1 MNIIPAIDILEGQV
15 VRLVKGKLQNK
26 IVYSDNPI
34 EIAEKLEAQGA
45 DIIHVVDLDATL
57 TTGWNNNKNN
67 TEIILKII
75 DTIKI
80 PVQVAGGIRSVD
92 AIKKMFEKK
101 AEKIV
106 IGTLAYK
113 HPQVL
118 QQLSKDK
125 VEKIVISIDQNK
137 GIVMI
142 DGWRQPSGFRI
153 IEAIK
158 FFMAKGV
165 KDFLLTTVD
174 RDGTFNGPDLDT
186 LSYASNVNG
195 AKIIASGGISSIE
208 DIIRVKNIGCSAV
221 ILGKSIYDGK
231 IDVKKAIAIV

>member
-1 MNIIPAIDILEGQV
+1 LNIIPAIDILEGQV

-26 IVYSDNPI
+26 IVYSDNPM
-34 EIAEKLEAQGA
+34 EIAEKLEIQGA

-80 PVQVAGGIRSVD
+80 PVQVAGGIRSID
-92 AIKKMFEKK
+92 AINKMFEKK

-137 GIVMI
+137 GIIMI

-165 KDFLLTTVD
+165 KEFLLTTVD
-174 RDGTFNGPDLDT
+174 RDGTLNGPDLDT

>member
-26 IVYSDNPI
+26 IVYSNNPI
-34 EIAEKLEAQGA
+34 EIAEKLETQGA

-165 KDFLLTTVD
+165 KEFLLTTVD
-174 RDGTFNGPDLDT
+174 RDGTLNGPDLDT
-186 LSYASNVNG
+186 LSYASIVNG

-208 DIIRVKNIGCSAV
+208 DIIRVRNIGCSAV

>member
-15 VRLVKGKLQNK
+15 VRLVKGDLQNK

-34 EIAEKLEAQGA
+34 EIAEKLETQGA

-57 TTGWNNNKNN
+57 TTGWNNNQNN

-75 DTIKI
+75 NTIKI
-80 PVQVAGGIRSVD
+80 PVQVAGGIRSID
-92 AIKKMFEKK
+92 AINKMFEKK
-101 AEKIV
+101 AAKIV

-113 HPQVL
+113 QPQVL

-137 GIVMI
+137 GIIMI
-142 DGWRQPSGFRI
+142 DGWRQPSGFKV

-158 FFMAKGV
+158 FFMAKGI
-165 KDFLLTTVD
+165 KEFLLTTVD
-174 RDGTFNGPDLDT
+174 RDGTLNGPDLDT

-221 ILGKSIYDGK
+221 ILGKSIYDRK
-231 IDVKKAIAIV
+231 IDVKKAIAVI

>member
-1 MNIIPAIDILEGQV
+1 LNIIPAIDILEGQV

-34 EIAEKLEAQGA
+34 EIAEKLETQGA

-80 PVQVAGGIRSVD
+80 PVQVAGGIRSID

-165 KDFLLTTVD
+165 KEFLLTTVD
-174 RDGTFNGPDLDT
+174 RDGTLNGPDLDT

>member
-15 VRLVKGKLQNK
+15 VRLVKGEIQNK

-34 EIAEKLEAQGA
+34 EIAEKLETQGA
-45 DIIHVVDLDATL
+45 EIIHVVDLDATL
-57 TTGWNNNKNN
+57 TTGWNNNQNN

-80 PVQVAGGIRSVD
+80 PVQVAGGIRSID
-92 AIKKMFEKK
+92 AINKMFEKK

-113 HPQVL
+113 NPQVL

-142 DGWRQPSGFRI
+142 DGWRQPSGFKV

-158 FFMAKGV
+158 FFMAKGI
-165 KDFLLTTVD
+165 KEFLLTTVD

-186 LSYASNVNG
+186 LAYASNVNG

-208 DIIRVKNIGCSAV
+208 DMIRVKNIGCSAV

-231 IDVKKAIAIV
+231 IDVKKAIAVI

>member
-1 MNIIPAIDILEGQV
+1 LNIIPAIDILEGQV
-15 VRLVKGKLQNK
+15 VRLVKGELQNK

-34 EIAEKLEAQGA
+34 EIAEKLETQGA

-57 TTGWNNNKNN
+57 TTGWNNNQNN

-80 PVQVAGGIRSVD
+80 PVQVAGGIRSID
-92 AIKKMFEKK
+92 AINKMFEKK

-113 HPQVL
+113 NPQVL

-142 DGWRQPSGFRI
+142 DGWRQPSGFKV

-158 FFMAKGV
+158 FFMAKGI
-165 KDFLLTTVD
+165 KEFLLTTVD
-174 RDGTFNGPDLDT
+174 RDGTLNGPDLDT
-186 LSYASNVNG
+186 LSYASNVSG

-231 IDVKKAIAIV
+231 IDVKKAIAVI

>member
-15 VRLVKGKLQNK
+15 VRLVKGELQNK

-34 EIAEKLEAQGA
+34 EIAEKLETQGA
-45 DIIHVVDLDATL
+45 EIIHVVDLDATL
-57 TTGWNNNKNN
+57 TTGWNNNQNN

-80 PVQVAGGIRSVD
+80 PVQVAGGIRSID
-92 AIKKMFEKK
+92 AINKMFEKK

-113 HPQVL
+113 NPQVL
-118 QQLSKDK
+118 QQLSKDE

-142 DGWRQPSGFRI
+142 DGWRQPSGFKV

-158 FFMAKGV
+158 FFMAKGI
-165 KDFLLTTVD
+165 KEFLLTTVD

-208 DIIRVKNIGCSAV
+208 DMIRVKNIGCSAV

-231 IDVKKAIAIV
+231 IDVKKAIAVI

>member
-1 MNIIPAIDILEGQV
+1 LNIIPAIDILEGQV

-34 EIAEKLEAQGA
+34 EIAEKLETQGA
-45 DIIHVVDLDATL
+45 DIIHIVDLDATL

-142 DGWRQPSGFRI
+142 DGWRQPSGFKV

-165 KDFLLTTVD
+165 KEFLLTTVD
-174 RDGTFNGPDLDT
+174 RDGTLNGPDLDT

-221 ILGKSIYDGK
+221 ILGKAIYDGK

>member
-26 IVYSDNPI
+26 IVYSNNPI
-34 EIAEKLEAQGA
+34 EIAEKLETQGA

-80 PVQVAGGIRSVD
+80 PVQVAGGIRSID

-165 KDFLLTTVD
+165 KEFLLTTVD
-174 RDGTFNGPDLDT
+174 RDGTLNGPDLDT

>member
-1 MNIIPAIDILEGQV
+1 LNIIPAIDILEGQV

-34 EIAEKLEAQGA
+34 EIAEKLETQGA

-80 PVQVAGGIRSVD
+80 PVQVAGGIRSMD

-165 KDFLLTTVD
+165 KEFLLTTVD
-174 RDGTFNGPDLDT
+174 RDGTLNGPDLDT

>member
-1 MNIIPAIDILEGQV
+1 LNIIPAIDILEGQV
-15 VRLVKGKLQNK
+15 VRLVKGDLQNK

-34 EIAEKLEAQGA
+34 EIAEKLETQGA

-57 TTGWNNNKNN
+57 TTGWNNNQNN

-75 DTIKI
+75 NTIKI
-80 PVQVAGGIRSVD
+80 PVQVAGGIRSID
-92 AIKKMFEKK
+92 AINKMFEKK
-101 AEKIV
+101 AAKIV

-113 HPQVL
+113 QPQVL

-137 GIVMI
+137 GIIMI
-142 DGWRQPSGFRI
+142 DGWRQPSGFKV

-158 FFMAKGV
+158 FFMAKGI
-165 KDFLLTTVD
+165 KEFLLTTVD
-174 RDGTFNGPDLDT
+174 RDGTLNGPDLDT

-221 ILGKSIYDGK
+221 ILGKSIYDRK
-231 IDVKKAIAIV
+231 IDVKKAIAVI

>member
-1 MNIIPAIDILEGQV
+1 LNIIPAIDILEGQV

-26 IVYSDNPI
+26 IVYSNNPI
-34 EIAEKLEAQGA
+34 EIAEKLETQGA

-165 KDFLLTTVD
+165 KEFLLTTVD
-174 RDGTFNGPDLDT
+174 RDGTLNGPDLDT

-221 ILGKSIYDGK
+221 ILGKAIYDGK

>member
-1 MNIIPAIDILEGQV
+1 LNIIPAIDILEGQV
-15 VRLVKGKLQNK
+15 VRLVKGELQNK

-34 EIAEKLEAQGA
+34 EIAEKLETQGA
-45 DIIHVVDLDATL
+45 EIIHVVDLDATL
-57 TTGWNNNKNN
+57 TTGWNNNQNN

-80 PVQVAGGIRSVD
+80 PVQVAGGIRSND
-92 AIKKMFEKK
+92 AINKMFEKK

-113 HPQVL
+113 NPQVL

-142 DGWRQPSGFRI
+142 DGWRQPSGFKV

-158 FFMAKGV
+158 FFMAKGI
-165 KDFLLTTVD
+165 KEFLLTTVD

-208 DIIRVKNIGCSAV
+208 DMIRVKNIGCSAV

-231 IDVKKAIAIV
+231 IDVKKAIAVI

>member
-1 MNIIPAIDILEGQV
+1 LNIIPAIDILEGQV
-15 VRLVKGKLQNK
+15 VRLVKGELQNK

-34 EIAEKLEAQGA
+34 EIAEKLETQGA
-45 DIIHVVDLDATL
+45 EIIHVVDLDATL
-57 TTGWNNNKNN
+57 TTGWNNNQNN

-80 PVQVAGGIRSVD
+80 PVQVAGGIRSID
-92 AIKKMFEKK
+92 AINKMFEKK

-113 HPQVL
+113 NPQVL

-142 DGWRQPSGFRI
+142 DGWRQPSGFKV

-158 FFMAKGV
+158 FFMAKGI
-165 KDFLLTTVD
+165 KEFLLTTVD

-221 ILGKSIYDGK
+221 ILGKSIYDRK
-231 IDVKKAIAIV
+231 IDVKKAIAVI

>member
-15 VRLVKGKLQNK
+15 VRLVKGELQNK

-34 EIAEKLEAQGA
+34 EIAEKLETQGA
-45 DIIHVVDLDATL
+45 EIIHVVDLDATL
-57 TTGWNNNKNN
+57 TTGWNNNQNN

-80 PVQVAGGIRSVD
+80 PVQVAGGIRSID
-92 AIKKMFEKK
+92 AINKMFEKK

-113 HPQVL
+113 NPQVL

-142 DGWRQPSGFRI
+142 DGWRQPSGFKV

-158 FFMAKGV
+158 FFMAKGI
-165 KDFLLTTVD
+165 KEFLLTAVD
-174 RDGTFNGPDLDT
+174 RDGTLNGPDLDT

-208 DIIRVKNIGCSAV
+208 DMIRVKNIGCSAV

-231 IDVKKAIAIV
+231 IDVKKAIAVI

>member
-34 EIAEKLEAQGA
+34 EIAEKLETQGA

-80 PVQVAGGIRSVD
+80 PVQVAGGIRSID

-142 DGWRQPSGFRI
+142 DGWRQPSGFKV

-165 KDFLLTTVD
+165 KEFLLTTVD
-174 RDGTFNGPDLDT
+174 RDGTLNGPDLDT
-186 LSYASNVNG
+186 LSYASNVNE

>member
-1 MNIIPAIDILEGQV
+1 LNIIPAIDILEGQV

-34 EIAEKLEAQGA
+34 EIAEKLETQGV

-57 TTGWNNNKNN
+57 TTGWNNNNNN

-80 PVQVAGGIRSVD
+80 PVQVAGGIRSMD

-142 DGWRQPSGFRI
+142 DGWRQPSGFKV

-165 KDFLLTTVD
+165 KEFLLTTVD
-174 RDGTFNGPDLDT
+174 RDGTLNGPDLDT

-231 IDVKKAIAIV
+231 IYVKKAIAIV

>member
-1 MNIIPAIDILEGQV
+1 LNIIPAIDILEGQV
-15 VRLVKGKLQNK
+15 VRLVKGELQNK

-34 EIAEKLEAQGA
+34 EIAQKWETQGA

-57 TTGWNNNKNN
+57 TTGWNNNQNN

-80 PVQVAGGIRSVD
+80 PVQVAGGIRSID
-92 AIKKMFEKK
+92 AINKMFEKK

-113 HPQVL
+113 NPQVL

-142 DGWRQPSGFRI
+142 DGWRQPSGFKVN
-153 IEAIK
+153 EAIK
-158 FFMAKGV
+158 FFMAKGI
-165 KDFLLTTVD
+165 KEFLLTTVD

-186 LSYASNVNG
+186 LSYAS
-195 AKIIASGGISSIE
+195 KHWLFCCH
-208 DIIRVKNIGCSAV
+208 IR
-221 ILGKSIYDGK
+221 
-231 IDVKKAIAIV
+231 

>member
-1 MNIIPAIDILEGQV
+1 MICAFPSGTEETV
-15 VRLVKGKLQNK
+15 CSVPEGKLQNK

-45 DIIHVVDLDATL
+45 EIIHVVDLDATL

-80 PVQVAGGIRSVD
+80 PVQVAGGIRSID

-125 VEKIVISIDQNK
+125 VERIVISIDQNK

-142 DGWRQPSGFRI
+142 DGWRQPSGFKL

-158 FFMAKGV
+158 FFMAKGI
-165 KDFLLTTVD
+165 KEFLLTTVD
-174 RDGTFNGPDLDT
+174 RDGTLNGPDLET
-186 LSYASNVNG
+186 LSYVSNVNG
-195 AKIIASGGISSIE
+195 AKIIASGGVSSLEDILRARTAGCSSI
-208 DIIRVKNIGCSAV
+208 
-221 ILGKSIYDGK
+221 ILGKALYDRRISISH
-231 IDVKKAIAIV
+231 ARALA

>member
-1 MNIIPAIDILEGQV
+1 LNIIPAIDILEGQV
-15 VRLVKGKLQNK
+15 VRLVKGELQNK

-34 EIAEKLEAQGA
+34 EIAEKLETQGA
-45 DIIHVVDLDATL
+45 EIIHVVDLDATL
-57 TTGWNNNKNN
+57 TTGWNNNQNN

-80 PVQVAGGIRSVD
+80 PVQVAGGIRSFD
-92 AIKKMFEKK
+92 AINKMFEKK

-113 HPQVL
+113 NPQVL

-142 DGWRQPSGFRI
+142 DGWRQPSGFKV

-158 FFMAKGV
+158 FFMAKGI
-165 KDFLLTTVD
+165 KEFLLTTVD

-208 DIIRVKNIGCSAV
+208 DMIRVKNIGCSAV

-231 IDVKKAIAIV
+231 IDVKKAIAVI

>member
-1 MNIIPAIDILEGQV
+1 LNIIPAIDILEGQV
-15 VRLVKGKLQNK
+15 VRLVKGELQNK

-34 EIAEKLEAQGA
+34 EIAEKLETQGA

-57 TTGWNNNKNN
+57 TTGWNNNQNN

-75 DTIKI
+75 NTIKI
-80 PVQVAGGIRSVD
+80 PVQVAGGIRSID
-92 AIKKMFEKK
+92 AINKMFEKK

-113 HPQVL
+113 NPQVL

-142 DGWRQPSGFRI
+142 DGWRQPSGFKI

-158 FFMAKGV
+158 FFMAKGI
-165 KDFLLTTVD
+165 KEFLLTTVD
-174 RDGTFNGPDLDT
+174 RDGTLNGPDLDT
-186 LSYASNVNG
+186 LSYASNVSG

-231 IDVKKAIAIV
+231 IDVKKAISVI

>member
-34 EIAEKLEAQGA
+34 EIAEKLETQGA

-92 AIKKMFEKK
+92 AIKRMFEKK

-142 DGWRQPSGFRI
+142 DGWRQPSGFKV

-165 KDFLLTTVD
+165 KEFLLTTVD
-174 RDGTFNGPDLDT
+174 RDGTLNGPDLDT

>member
-1 MNIIPAIDILEGQV
+1 LNIIPAIDILEGQV
-15 VRLVKGKLQNK
+15 VRLVKGELQNK

-34 EIAEKLEAQGA
+34 EIAEKLETQGA
-45 DIIHVVDLDATL
+45 EIIHVVDLDATL
-57 TTGWNNNKNN
+57 TTGWNNNQNN

-80 PVQVAGGIRSVD
+80 PVQVAGGIRSID
-92 AIKKMFEKK
+92 AINKMFEKK

-113 HPQVL
+113 NPQVL

-142 DGWRQPSGFRI
+142 DGWRQPSGFKI

-158 FFMAKGV
+158 FFMAKGI
-165 KDFLLTTVD
+165 KEFLLTTVD

-186 LSYASNVNG
+186 LSYASNVTG

-231 IDVKKAIAIV
+231 IDVKKAITVI

>member
-1 MNIIPAIDILEGQV
+1 LNIIPAIDILEGQV

-34 EIAEKLEAQGA
+34 EIAEKLETQGA

-165 KDFLLTTVD
+165 KEFLLTTVD
-174 RDGTFNGPDLDT
+174 RDGTLNGPDLDT

-221 ILGKSIYDGK
+221 ILGKSIYDRK

>member
-15 VRLVKGKLQNK
+15 VRLVKGELQNK

-34 EIAEKLEAQGA
+34 EIAEKLETQGA
-45 DIIHVVDLDATL
+45 EIIHVVDLDATL
-57 TTGWNNNKNN
+57 TTGWNNNQNN

-80 PVQVAGGIRSVD
+80 PVQVAGGIRSID
-92 AIKKMFEKK
+92 AINKMFEKK

-113 HPQVL
+113 NPQVL

-142 DGWRQPSGFRI
+142 DGWRQPSGFKV

-158 FFMAKGV
+158 FFMAKGI
-165 KDFLLTTVD
+165 KEFLLTTVD

-208 DIIRVKNIGCSAV
+208 DMIRVKNIGCSAV

-231 IDVKKAIAIV
+231 IDVKKAIAVI

>member
-142 DGWRQPSGFRI
+142 DGWRQPSGFKV

-165 KDFLLTTVD
+165 KEFLLTTVD
-174 RDGTFNGPDLDT
+174 RDGTLNGPDLDT

>member
-1 MNIIPAIDILEGQV
+1 LNIIPAIDILEGQV

-34 EIAEKLEAQGA
+34 EIAKKLEAQGA
-45 DIIHVVDLDATL
+45 EIIHVVDLDATL

-80 PVQVAGGIRSVD
+80 PVQVAGGIRSID

-118 QQLSKDK
+118 QQLSKDRM
-125 VEKIVISIDQNK
+125 EKIVISIDQNK

-165 KDFLLTTVD
+165 KEFLLTTVD
-174 RDGTFNGPDLDT
+174 RDGTLNGPDLDT

-208 DIIRVKNIGCSAV
+208 DIIRIKNIGCSAV

-231 IDVKKAIAIV
+231 IDVKKAITIV

>member
-15 VRLVKGKLQNK
+15 VRLVKGELQNK

-34 EIAEKLEAQGA
+34 EIAEKLETQGA
-45 DIIHVVDLDATL
+45 EIIHVVDLDATL
-57 TTGWNNNKNN
+57 TTGWNNNQNN

-80 PVQVAGGIRSVD
+80 PVQVAGGIRSID
-92 AIKKMFEKK
+92 AINKMFEKK

-113 HPQVL
+113 NPQVL

-142 DGWRQPSGFRI
+142 DGWRQPSGFKV

-158 FFMAKGV
+158 FFMAKGI
-165 KDFLLTTVD
+165 KEFLLTTVD

-186 LSYASNVNG
+186 LSYASKVNG
-195 AKIIASGGISSIE
+195 VKIIASGGISSIE

-231 IDVKKAIAIV
+231 IDVKKAIAVI

>member
-1 MNIIPAIDILEGQV
+1 M
-15 VRLVKGKLQNK
+15 RLVKGDLQNK

-45 DIIHVVDLDATL
+45 EIIHVVDLDATL

-80 PVQVAGGIRSVD
+80 PVQVAGGIRSID

-118 QQLSKDK
+118 QQLSKDR

-165 KDFLLTTVD
+165 KEFLLTTVD
-174 RDGTFNGPDLDT
+174 RDGTLNGPDLDT

-208 DIIRVKNIGCSAV
+208 DMIRVKNIGCSAV

-231 IDVKKAIAIV
+231 IDVKKAIAII

>member
-1 MNIIPAIDILEGQV
+1 MNIIPAIDILEGHV
-15 VRLVKGKLQNK
+15 VRLVKGELQNK

-34 EIAEKLEAQGA
+34 EIAEKLETQGA
-45 DIIHVVDLDATL
+45 EIIHVVDLDATL
-57 TTGWNNNKNN
+57 TTGWNNNQNN

-80 PVQVAGGIRSVD
+80 PVQVAGGIRSID
-92 AIKKMFEKK
+92 AINKMFEKK

-113 HPQVL
+113 NPQVL

-142 DGWRQPSGFRI
+142 DGWRQPSGFKV

-158 FFMAKGV
+158 FFMAKGI
-165 KDFLLTTVD
+165 KEFLLTTVD

-208 DIIRVKNIGCSAV
+208 DMIRVKNIGCSAV

-231 IDVKKAIAIV
+231 IDVKKAIAVI

>member
-15 VRLVKGKLQNK
+15 VRLVKGELQNK

-34 EIAEKLEAQGA
+34 EIAEKLETQGA
-45 DIIHVVDLDATL
+45 EIIHVVDLDATL
-57 TTGWNNNKNN
+57 TTGWNNNQNN

-80 PVQVAGGIRSVD
+80 PVQVAGGIRSMD
-92 AIKKMFEKK
+92 AINKMFEKK

-113 HPQVL
+113 NPQVL

-142 DGWRQPSGFRI
+142 DGWRQPSGFKV

-158 FFMAKGV
+158 FFMAKGI
-165 KDFLLTTVD
+165 KEFLLTTVD
-174 RDGTFNGPDLDT
+174 RDGTLNGPDLDT

-208 DIIRVKNIGCSAV
+208 DMIRVKNIGCSAV

-231 IDVKKAIAIV
+231 IDVKKAITVI

>member
-26 IVYSDNPI
+26 IVYSNNPI
-34 EIAEKLEAQGA
+34 EIAEKLETQGA

-165 KDFLLTTVD
+165 KEFLLTTVD
-174 RDGTFNGPDLDT
+174 RDGTLNGPDLDT

-208 DIIRVKNIGCSAV
+208 DIIRVRNIGCSAV

>member
-34 EIAEKLEAQGA
+34 EIAEKFEAQGA
-45 DIIHVVDLDATL
+45 DMIHVVDLDATL
-57 TTGWNNNKNN
+57 TTGWNNNQNN
-67 TEIILKII
+67 IESILKII

-80 PVQVAGGIRSVD
+80 PVQVAGGIRSIN
-92 AIKKMFEKK
+92 AINKMFEKK

-142 DGWRQPSGFRI
+142 DGWRQPSGFKV

-158 FFMAKGV
+158 FFMAKGI
-165 KDFLLTTVD
+165 KEFLLTTVD
-174 RDGTFNGPDLDT
+174 RDGTLNGPDLDT

-195 AKIIASGGISSIE
+195 ANIIASGGISSIE

-231 IDVKKAIAIV
+231 IDVKKAITVF

>member
-1 MNIIPAIDILEGQV
+1 LNIIPAIDILEGQV
-15 VRLVKGKLQNK
+15 VRLVKGELQNK

-34 EIAEKLEAQGA
+34 EIAEKLETQGA
-45 DIIHVVDLDATL
+45 EIIHVVDLDATL
-57 TTGWNNNKNN
+57 TTGWNNNQNN

-80 PVQVAGGIRSVD
+80 PVQVAGGIRSID
-92 AIKKMFEKK
+92 AINKMFEKK

-113 HPQVL
+113 NPQVL

-142 DGWRQPSGFRI
+142 DGWRQPSGFKV

-158 FFMAKGV
+158 FFMAKGI
-165 KDFLLTTVD
+165 KEFLLTTVD

-186 LSYASNVNG
+186 LSYASNVSG

-231 IDVKKAIAIV
+231 IDVKKAIAVI

>member
-15 VRLVKGKLQNK
+15 VRLVKGELQNK

-34 EIAEKLEAQGA
+34 EIAEKLETQGA
-45 DIIHVVDLDATL
+45 EIIHVVDLDATL
-57 TTGWNNNKNN
+57 TTGWNNNQNN

-80 PVQVAGGIRSVD
+80 PVQVAGGIRSID
-92 AIKKMFEKK
+92 AINKMFEKK

-113 HPQVL
+113 NPQVL

-142 DGWRQPSGFRI
+142 DGWRQPSGFKI

-158 FFMAKGV
+158 FFMAKGI
-165 KDFLLTTVD
+165 KEFLLTTVD

-186 LSYASNVNG
+186 LSYASNVTG

-231 IDVKKAIAIV
+231 IDVKKAITVI

>member
-1 MNIIPAIDILEGQV
+1 MNIIPAIDILEGKV
-15 VRLVKGKLQNK
+15 VRLVKGDLQNK

-34 EIAEKLEAQGA
+34 EIAKKMETQGA
-45 DIIHVVDLDATL
+45 NIIHVVDLDATL
-57 TTGWNNNKNN
+57 TTGWNNNQNN

-75 DTIKI
+75 DSIKI
-80 PVQVAGGIRSVD
+80 PVQVAGGIRSID
-92 AIKKMFEKK
+92 AINKMFEKK

-113 HPQVL
+113 NPQVL

-142 DGWRQPSGFRI
+142 DGWRQPSGFKV

-158 FFMAKGV
+158 FFMAKGI
-165 KDFLLTTVD
+165 KEFLLTTVD

-195 AKIIASGGISSIE
+195 AKIIASGGISSME

-231 IDVKKAIAIV
+231 IDVKKAIAVI